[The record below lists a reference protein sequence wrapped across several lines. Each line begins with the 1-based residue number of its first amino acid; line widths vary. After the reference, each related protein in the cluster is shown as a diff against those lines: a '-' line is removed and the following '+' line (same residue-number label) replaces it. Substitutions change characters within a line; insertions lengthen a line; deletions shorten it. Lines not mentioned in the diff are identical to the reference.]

1 MKDKILKWAQDRDLL
16 KPENK
21 QKQFIKLIEE
31 VGELAQGIAKND
43 LEQIVDSIGDVQV
56 VLIILSALY
65 ELDSEE
71 CLQKAYEVI
80 KNRTGQ
86 TIDGIFIK
94 NE

>member
-86 TIDGIFIK
+86 TINGIFIK